1 MVPSTLTRAS
11 SAGSATLRRTSI
23 CAARWWTTSG
33 AALDT
38 TPASSGPATS
48 TSANCTRPEVKASAR
63 FSSRPVDR
71 SSITTTSFPSWTRR
85 STRAEPMKPAPPV
98 TSVRILP
105 IALSS
110 WIPRHGFAMVTVRLV
125 PGRPIVQGTSAKD
138 EPEETR
144 LQQAVDERTA
154 TGAPSWWLSRGWML
168 PYLLIAAV
176 VVSDL
181 LLPRSLST
189 GEFLVLA
196 PLLAGRV
203 TTGRDQVFAAG
214 LIALLVGFVLG
225 RYPHEIQTSQMVLRL
240 ILIALGTMF
249 ALLNQGAYRRV
260 RSARTLYEAAAVAV
274 YRRQGDAMV
283 SVAQDREPLV
293 APLPA
298 RLDAGSFPAAFSGRP
313 ERVGG
318 RSRSGPDGPVLEARG
333 LSSLFWLPLID
344 AAGRQTGVILLA
356 WRQRGPRLSASDLE
370 TSTRFASLGARAIS
384 GSERVQAQAE
394 VLHQIQAL
402 LLETPSPWTAG
413 YRVGVRYQS
422 ASTLAD
428 IGGDFY
434 DVVEVGEAG
443 ADGLAFVIADAR
455 GKGLEASSLAAVLK
469 GAFRTLAGEG
479 ASPAGILVRLD
490 RLVEREGGEEDFV
503 TALAGRVFPNGRVVL
518 ASAGHPVPLGIGPRL
533 HPRIA
538 APLGL
543 GTRPDDA
550 FGLLRPGQRLIC
562 YTDGLIE
569 ARNAQGQFVD
579 PAALD
584 RAMPASTL
592 DEVLDGLVAT
602 VERHSDGRH
611 TDDLALLGLEYAPR
625 R

>member
-1 MVPSTLTRAS
+1 MVS
-11 SAGSATLRRTSI
+11 
-23 CAARWWTTSG
+23 
-33 AALDT
+33 
-38 TPASSGPATS
+38 
-48 TSANCTRPEVKASAR
+48 
-63 FSSRPVDR
+63 
-71 SSITTTSFPSWTRR
+71 
-85 STRAEPMKPAPPV
+85 
-98 TSVRILP
+98 
-105 IALSS
+105 
-110 WIPRHGFAMVTVRLV
+110 VRLV

-154 TGAPSWWLSRGWML
+154 TGVPSWWLSRGWML

-249 ALLNQGAYRRV
+249 ALLNQGAYRRERSAFGRAADTITLAAALAAGLETEQAYELLV

-318 RSRSGPDGPVLEARG
+318 RSRSGPDGPMLEARG
-333 LSSLFWLPLID
+333 LGSLFWLPLID

-413 YRVGVRYQS
+413 YQVGVRYQS
-422 ASTLAD
+422 ASTLAE

-443 ADGLAFVIADAR
+443 ADGLAFLIADAR

-518 ASAGHPVPLGIGPRL
+518 ASAGHPLPLGIGPPL

-584 RAMPASTL
+584 RAMAASTL
-592 DEVLDGLVAT
+592 DEVLDELVAT